1 MKQKSN
7 QFSTWLNLFKPT
19 VLKNKFS
26 REQPPA
32 VGNGY
37 LQSHSMQCGGACCY
51 CKSCCS
57 YFYFYIISFRV
68 CVHKAVSDMFMVF
81 CLLYW
86 SISGGY
92 VDEKPE
98 HSLLFTFC
106 IDSFLMQID
115 LNLLNLVIPWLLI
128 IAGI

>member
-1 MKQKSN
+1 M
-7 QFSTWLNLFKPT
+7 
-19 VLKNKFS
+19 
-26 REQPPA
+26 
-32 VGNGY
+32 
-37 LQSHSMQCGGACCY
+37 
-51 CKSCCS
+51 
-57 YFYFYIISFRV
+57 
-68 CVHKAVSDMFMVF
+68 HKAVSDMFMVF

-86 SISGGY
+86 SISGY